1 MGSRY
6 IEIFQATSAEMLLA
20 IANSP
25 SPSQNHRRSSQPYQQ
40 APSGQHF
47 AQGLPSHYAQ
57 QPYLPPGPQSVG
69 MGSIGSSGINLA
81 NQATAATM
89 GAGLQSMIGFGTS
102 NTMGVGAPLGL
113 GNMGISGL
121 DPALGTLLQLTALA
135 QQSLPTTGAP
145 LSQLDMMMNPAAA
158 ASYSMGGSSVAPS
171 SWTSSPAAALSSLN
185 TLYGTMAAHLSTPLA
200 STAAAGGAGS
210 TTGVW
215 PRPQQGATTAA
226 ATGYAPSAQGLPSST
241 YPSYTISSPGGYGSV
256 PQQTSYPITSS
267 ASYAAYQP
275 PVSATGAA
283 SSAATSYSSSRPYQS
298 QRDQSEP
305 QITSGMTLRMRGEY
319 KDLYNNKDCSI
330 HGCLLILVLQ
340 GFHFGAKCLIS
351 QNSLEGM
358 MWCRALYMY
367 VPKPAHINH
376 MTKTKKFSTRACV
389 DCKSSKRLVGTPV
402 GR

>member
-25 SPSQNHRRSSQPYQQ
+25 SPSQSHRRSSQPYQQ
-40 APSGQHF
+40 AQSGQHF

-69 MGSIGSSGINLA
+69 LGSIGSSGINLA

-102 NTMGVGAPLGL
+102 NTMGVGAPFS
-113 GNMGISGL
+113 MGISGL

-158 ASYSMGGSSVAPS
+158 ASYSMGGSSVAPP

-200 STAAAGGAGS
+200 STTAAAGGAGS

-215 PRPQQGATTAA
+215 PRPQQGATSTAA
-226 ATGYAPSAQGLPSST
+226 ATGYAPSAQGLPSSS

-267 ASYAAYQP
+267 ASASYAAYQT
-275 PVSATGAA
+275 PVSAAGTA

-319 KDLYNNKDCSI
+319 KTLYNNKERSI
-330 HGCLLILVLQ
+330 YGCLLILPLCR
-340 GFHFGAKCLIS
+340 GSIS
-351 QNSLEGM
+351 EQS
-358 MWCRALYMY
+358 
-367 VPKPAHINH
+367 V
-376 MTKTKKFSTRACV
+376 
-389 DCKSSKRLVGTPV
+389 
-402 GR
+402 